1 MSVNCNGSVRS
12 TLICIYI
19 TRQKADLLQSLDG
32 NKNCKINV
40 HDIDEFNYSNS
51 LFIK

>member
-1 MSVNCNGSVRS
+1 MVVYEVLKSV
-12 TLICIYI
+12 YI
-19 TRQKADLLQSLDG
+19 TRQKADFLPFTAT
-32 NKNCKINV
+32 KNCKINV

>member
-1 MSVNCNGSVRS
+1 MVVYEVLKSV
-12 TLICIYI
+12 YI
-19 TRQKADLLQSLDG
+19 TRQKADFLPSNRTG
-32 NKNCKINV
+32 TKNCKINV